1 MKITFTRAS
10 LLMAASLFSSYGHA
24 VDVNTGD
31 YDALPSG
38 TNLAMVY
45 LQYSEA
51 NDYYQQGKRQDGYLR
66 TEMSITRLIHYTDI
80 NGMLVDPQILLPY
93 GSVRGASVNGQSL
106 GNATGFGD
114 PIVGATFWVV
124 NQPQAGY
131 VGRYVGITPLLTLPL
146 GNYDRHKAIN
156 IGENRYKFDLQLGW
170 VEPLY
175 KQLSLELFQ
184 DSVFYGHNNDAGSGN
199 QTLKQHPT
207 YELQTNLRYDFTRT
221 QKMAVGYAL
230 YTGGRQHLD
239 GDYNQT
245 KTASQQARIEYQQL
259 FAGHFQVSTQLIHD
273 FDVKSGYKKDTGMN
287 LRLLYLF

>member
-1 MKITFTRAS
+1 MKITLSQVGFLVATA
-10 LLMAASLFSSYGHA
+10 LFATDSFA

-31 YDALPSG
+31 YDALPAG

-51 NDYYQQGKRQDGYLR
+51 NDFYQQGERNKGYLR
-66 TEMSITRLIHYTDI
+66 TEMSITRIIHYTEI
-80 NGMLVDPQILLPY
+80 GGILVDPQILLPY
-93 GSVRGASVNGQSL
+93 GTVRGASVNGQSL

-114 PIVGATFWVV
+114 PIIGATFWVV

-146 GNYDRHKAIN
+146 GNYDRHQAIN
-156 IGENRYKFDLQLGW
+156 IGENRYKADLQIGW

-175 KQLSLELFQ
+175 KQFSFELLQ
-184 DSVFYGHNNDAGSGN
+184 DSVFYGHNDDAGSGD
-199 QTLKQHPT
+199 QTLTQHPT
-207 YELQTNLRYDFTRT
+207 YEVQTNLRYDFNHT
-221 QKMAVGYAL
+221 QKMALGYAL

-239 GDYNQT
+239 GDYNET
-245 KTASQQARIEYQQL
+245 KTASQQMRLEYQQL

-273 FDVKSGYKKDTGMN
+273 FNVQSGYKKDTGLN